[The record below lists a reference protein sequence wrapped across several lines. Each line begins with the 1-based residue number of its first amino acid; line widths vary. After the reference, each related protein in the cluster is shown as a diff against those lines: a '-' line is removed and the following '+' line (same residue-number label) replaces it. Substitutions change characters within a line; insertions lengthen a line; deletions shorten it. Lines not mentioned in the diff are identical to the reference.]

1 MDSIKQHNVN
11 SGDLHKTNALDKS
24 QVMQL
29 QGKWHETNPR
39 GAQLGGV
46 HANASL
52 VQTNAKRLQQ
62 AYRQQIEP
70 YSNYLQFAV
79 TLTLKKVDTISV
91 KRFDNYGDEKYK
103 FTAVLND
110 ETLESRIPYFTALLR
125 HKLYGNKA
133 KHKNKQEW
141 ATPLVIAVIE
151 GRNTQKRTHFHFA
164 IGNVPQSKLANF
176 EELVEQVWERCDFA
190 HRETCVKPITDSNGW
205 LSYITKEVG
214 YRDSDALDVVHST
227 IPPFIQSSICTESRL
242 LAG

>member
-1 MDSIKQHNVN
+1 MDSIKQNYEP
-11 SGDLHKTNALDKS
+11 SGDLHKSNALDTS
-24 QVMQL
+24 QAMQL
-29 QGKWHETNPR
+29 HSKWHKTNLR
-39 GAQLGGV
+39 GKQRDAV
-46 HANASL
+46 HTNATL
-52 VQTNAKRLQQ
+52 VHTNAKRLQQ

-70 YSNYLQFAV
+70 YSNYIQFAV
-79 TLTLKKVDTISV
+79 TLTLKTVATISV
-91 KRFDNYGDEKYK
+91 NRFDNYGDDQFK

-176 EELVEQVWERCDFA
+176 QEIVEQVWERCDFS

-205 LSYITKEVG
+205 LNYITKEVG
-214 YRDSDALDVVHST
+214 YTDSDALDVVHST
-227 IPPFIQSSICTESRL
+227 IPPFIQNSICTESRL